1 MRKIIELPVEEIVMK
16 WRNGASI
23 RELGREYGVSEWTIS
38 LRIKEYY
45 EKAGKEK
52 PKKKKPRINIPIK
65 KIIEDKKNGMTQRE
79 MEAKY
84 GVSINTIMIRLNE
97 YYAEKGQE
105 NPHKKSLTEK
115 IELPVEEIAKKW
127 GEGIKR
133 KEIAEEYG
141 VSGTTI
147 TKRVAEYCEKQGT
160 EIIEKRKKLKSK
172 KEKNKSSA
180 KVKLPIEQIIQERE
194 DGAELIEL
202 SEKYGLSE
210 SAIGQR
216 INKYYEENNIPK
228 SKILKTTMLVVEY
241 LKKGLTP
248 EQIRDIAKSSRV
260 IIPNSV
266 MEKAIS
272 EVEDTKNIRK
282 KHIDEEI
289 DK

>member
-23 RELGREYGVSEWTIS
+23 RELAREYGVSEWTIS

-84 GVSINTIMIRLNE
+84 GVSTNTIMIRLNE

-127 GEGIKR
+127 GEGVKQ
-133 KEIAEEYG
+133 KEIAQEYG

-147 TKRVAEYCEKQGT
+147 SKRVAEYCEKEGT

-260 IIPNSV
+260 IIPNRV